1 MKPAAIAAIATLAAA
16 TIAFAHGGA
25 TGIVKERM
33 DQMSAIAKAMKAIGG
48 MLKGAAPYDA
58 ARVSTLAGE
67 IATLDDSRL
76 NHLFPKDSLMKP
88 TEARAEIWSDW
99 PRFSDQARDMQQAA
113 IALANKPDQA
123 TAGPLFRNLAQTCKA
138 CHADFRIKK
147 Q

>member
-1 MKPAAIAAIATLAAA
+1 MKPAAIVVIATLAAA
-16 TIAFAHGGA
+16 TTVFAHGGA

-48 MLKGAAPYDA
+48 MLKGSAPYDA
-58 ARVSTLAGE
+58 ARIRTLAGE

-76 NHLFPKDSLMKP
+76 SHLFPRDSLMKP
-88 TEARAEIWSDW
+88 TEARAEIWTDW
-99 PRFSDQARDMQQAA
+99 PRFSDQARDMRQAA
-113 IALANKPDQA
+113 LALANGSDQA
-123 TAGPLFRNLAQTCKA
+123 TAGPLFRTLTQTCKT